1 MHKFATC
8 FSVIFLLLSI
18 TMLFSVLYFNMP
30 QLLSGNRITLF
41 VFLNSVMLVGVAVFF
56 TVFKNR
62 ILLYL
67 ENYRRKTNLVFVKN
81 LVSFI

>member
-41 VFLNSVMLVGVAVFF
+41 VFLNSIMLVGVAVFF

-67 ENYRRKTNLVFVKN
+67 ENYRREKQ
-81 LVSFI
+81 I

>member
-41 VFLNSVMLVGVAVFF
+41 VFLNSIMLVGVAVFF
-56 TVFKNR
+56 MVFKNR

-67 ENYRRKTNLVFVKN
+67 ENYRREKQ
-81 LVSFI
+81 I

>member
-18 TMLFSVLYFNMP
+18 TMLSSVLYFNMP

-41 VFLNSVMLVGVAVFF
+41 VFLNSIMLVGVAVFF
-56 TVFKNR
+56 TVFKSR

-67 ENYRRKTNLVFVKN
+67 ENYRREKQ
-81 LVSFI
+81 I

>member
-18 TMLFSVLYFNMP
+18 MMLFSVLYFNMP

-41 VFLNSVMLVGVAVFF
+41 VFLNSVMLVGVGLFF
-56 TVFKNR
+56 IVFKER

-67 ENYRRKTNLVFVKN
+67 ENYRREKQ
-81 LVSFI
+81 I

>member
-18 TMLFSVLYFNMP
+18 AMLFGVLYFNMP

-41 VFLNSVMLVGVAVFF
+41 VFLNSIMLVGVAVFF
-56 TVFKNR
+56 MMFKNR

-67 ENYRRKTNLVFVKN
+67 ENYRREKR
-81 LVSFI
+81 I

>member
-30 QLLSGNRITLF
+30 QLLNGNRITLF
-41 VFLNSVMLVGVAVFF
+41 VFLNSIMLVGVAVFF
-56 TVFKNR
+56 MTFKNR

-67 ENYRRKTNLVFVKN
+67 ENYRREKQ
-81 LVSFI
+81 I

>member
-1 MHKFATC
+1 MHRFATC
-8 FSVIFLLLSI
+8 FSVIFLLLSV

-41 VFLNSVMLVGVAVFF
+41 VFLNSIMLVGVAVFF
-56 TVFKNR
+56 MAFKSR

-67 ENYRRKTNLVFVKN
+67 ENYRREKQ
-81 LVSFI
+81 I

>member
-18 TMLFSVLYFNMP
+18 AMLFGVLYFNMP

-41 VFLNSVMLVGVAVFF
+41 VFLNSIMLVGVAVFF
-56 TVFKNR
+56 MMFKSR

-67 ENYRRKTNLVFVKN
+67 ENYRREKR
-81 LVSFI
+81 I

>member
-8 FSVIFLLLSI
+8 FSVIFLLLSV

-41 VFLNSVMLVGVAVFF
+41 VFLNSIMLVGVAVFF
-56 TVFKNR
+56 MVFKSR

-67 ENYRRKTNLVFVKN
+67 ENYRREKQ
-81 LVSFI
+81 I

>member
-18 TMLFSVLYFNMP
+18 MMLFSVLYFNMP

-41 VFLNSVMLVGVAVFF
+41 VFLNSIMLVGVAVFF

-67 ENYRRKTNLVFVKN
+67 ENYRREKQ
-81 LVSFI
+81 I

>member
-1 MHKFATC
+1 MQKFATC
-8 FSVIFLLLSI
+8 FSVIFLLLSV

-67 ENYRRKTNLVFVKN
+67 ENYRREKQ
-81 LVSFI
+81 I

>member
-30 QLLSGNRITLF
+30 QLLSGNRITMF
-41 VFLNSVMLVGVAVFF
+41 VFLNSVMLVVVGLFF
-56 TVFKNR
+56 TAFKER

-67 ENYRRKTNLVFVKN
+67 ENYRREKQ
-81 LVSFI
+81 I